1 MAGGVSTLCLCSRSC
16 FPACPSVFEGTL
28 AKAVEA
34 QVHPKHS
41 SPQISAS
48 LKTHRPRAG
57 ELLLAWPALPERLCW
72 GSFLQGLPQV
82 PREQRCA
89 RSHLAFLPRFVL
101 ADFGLFPGSS
111 LDAASTSFRTSL
123 CCGRPLFFAWSP
135 PAAAPVRRGGFAL
148 GWGHV
153 LGRDPAWWPHGPANS
168 PCLCCLQEQL
178 PGRLHPPRHEDPPAG
193 AGNPHPGVPG

>member
-34 QVHPKHS
+34 QVNPVPKHS

-72 GSFLQGLPQV
+72 GSFLQGLPQT
-82 PREQRCA
+82 
-89 RSHLAFLPRFVL
+89 
-101 ADFGLFPGSS
+101 PGSS
-111 LDAASTSFRTSL
+111 DVLAAISPFCLTLSSLTLGSFL
-123 CCGRPLFFAWSP
+123 
-135 PAAAPVRRGGFAL
+135 AL
-148 GWGHV
+148 LWT
-153 LGRDPAWWPHGPANS
+153 
-168 PCLCCLQEQL
+168 QL
-178 PGRLHPPRHEDPPAG
+178 PPPSGRLCAVGGRSSSLDPLLPQPR
-193 AGNPHPGVPG
+193 